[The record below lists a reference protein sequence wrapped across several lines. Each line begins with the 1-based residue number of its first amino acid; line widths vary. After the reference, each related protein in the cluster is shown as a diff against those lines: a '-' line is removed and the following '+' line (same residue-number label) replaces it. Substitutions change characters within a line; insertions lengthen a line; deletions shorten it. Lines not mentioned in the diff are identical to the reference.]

1 MLRDGISA
9 GTDMPVATLDPAH
22 SFPLLLLPR
31 PFDHPR
37 SSAVSC
43 ALDDVPVGALDL
55 ARVTLNPGR
64 DERRLES

>member
-1 MLRDGISA
+1 MLCDGISA

-22 SFPLLLLPR
+22 SFPLPLLPR
-31 PFDHPR
+31 PIDCPHSFVV
-37 SSAVSC
+37 SSAW
-43 ALDDVPVGALDL
+43 DDVPVGALDL